1 MAAVRHRALGSP
13 GLDATMTRK
22 PVLLAALLLGLMT
35 AAYAQRGEQR
45 EQRKQEQP
53 ALFEALVRCRALTEA
68 AARLQCFDEA
78 AAALDQAAQR
88 RDIVV
93 VDRGQVRESRRRLF
107 GLALPRLPIFG
118 GGDDGRPDPEEITQ
132 LEGTVLRA
140 SQDGY
145 GHWIVRLQDES
156 LWVQTDNNTLALRP
170 RPGQPVL
177 IRRAALGSYVMR
189 VNGQP
194 GIRVRRQL

>member
-1 MAAVRHRALGSP
+1 
-13 GLDATMTRK
+13 MTRK
-22 PVLLAALLLGLMT
+22 PLLFAALFVALMT
-35 AAYAQRGEQR
+35 AASAQRGERPAQR
-45 EQRKQEQP
+45 RLEQP
-53 ALFEALVRCRALTEA
+53 ALFQALVRCRAITEA

-78 AAALDQAAQR
+78 AAALAQAAER

-118 GGDDGRPDPEEITQ
+118 GGEDDGRPDPEEITQ
-132 LEGTVLRA
+132 LEGTVASA
-140 SQDGY
+140 SQDSY
-145 GHWIVRLQDES
+145 GHWQVRLQDQS
-156 LWVQTDNNTLALRP
+156 LWIQTDNNMLALRP

>member
-1 MAAVRHRALGSP
+1 
-13 GLDATMTRK
+13 MTRK
-22 PVLLAALLLGLMT
+22 PLLFAALLLGLMT
-35 AAYAQRGEQR
+35 AAYAQRGERR

-53 ALFEALVRCRALTEA
+53 ALFEALVRCRALAEA

-118 GGDDGRPDPEEITQ
+118 GGDDDGRPDPEEITQ
-132 LEGTVLRA
+132 LEGTVARA

-145 GHWIVRLQDES
+145 GHWVVRLQDES
-156 LWVQTDNNTLALRP
+156 LWVQTDNNPLALRP

>member
-1 MAAVRHRALGSP
+1 
-13 GLDATMTRK
+13 MTRK
-22 PVLLAALLLGLMT
+22 PLLFAALLAALMT
-35 AAYAQRGEQR
+35 AASAQRGDRPAASRPQ
-45 EQRKQEQP
+45 QP
-53 ALFEALVRCRALTEA
+53 ALFQALVRCRAIAEA

-78 AAALDQAAQR
+78 AAALAQAAER

-118 GGDDGRPDPEEITQ
+118 GGDDDDRPDPEEITE
-132 LEGTVLRA
+132 LEGTVARA
-140 SQDGY
+140 SQDPY
-145 GHWIVRLQDES
+145 GRWVVRLQDNS
-156 LWVQTDNNTLALRP
+156 LWVQTDNNRLALAP

-194 GIRVRRQL
+194 GIRVQRRL

>member
-1 MAAVRHRALGSP
+1 
-13 GLDATMTRK
+13 MTRK

-35 AAYAQRGEQR
+35 AAYAQRGNQR

-53 ALFEALVRCRALTEA
+53 ALFEALVRCRALTDS

-118 GGDDGRPDPEEITQ
+118 GDDDSRPDPEEITQ
-132 LEGTVLRA
+132 LEGTVARA

-145 GHWIVRLQDES
+145 GHWVVRLQDNS
-156 LWVQTDNNTLALRP
+156 LWVQVDDNRLALGP

-177 IRRAALGSYVMR
+177 IRRAALGSFVMR

-194 GIRVRRQL
+194 GIRVQRRL

>member
-1 MAAVRHRALGSP
+1 
-13 GLDATMTRK
+13 
-22 PVLLAALLLGLMT
+22 
-35 AAYAQRGEQR
+35 
-45 EQRKQEQP
+45 
-53 ALFEALVRCRALTEA
+53 
-68 AARLQCFDEA
+68 
-78 AAALDQAAQR
+78 
-88 RDIVV
+88 
-93 VDRGQVRESRRRLF
+93 LF

-132 LEGTVLRA
+132 LEGTVARA

-145 GHWIVRLQDES
+145 GHWVVRLQDES